1 MKLFLSNFRCFK
13 DFVFEIPEDNGVLLL
28 WGTSG
33 IGKTTI
39 FKAINFVLYGKEQ
52 KVTKHGEKKCKVV
65 FEFKDVIITRTK
77 CPNHLT
83 LKRFQGPLK
92 NETIEF
98 SDEPAQKEI
107 EKIFGKDFLLTSYM
121 AQKSTESFFSLSSN
135 DKSAFLHRL
144 SIKDF
149 DVDSIR
155 KKTRELI
162 RQRKEKILINTTEQ
176 RVVKNMYDS
185 LNCSS
190 AKEPK
195 IKIDL
200 KGKSIDE
207 FIESENKLKEKVKK
221 FLKEKREELSLLLSL
236 LEKIKIN
243 TVRIEEKNKQLNDII
258 FKLQD
263 YSYLENGIALDNLKA
278 TLEEYNKITLYYT
291 LKKSCKD
298 LKNEYDKMVED
309 EKKKIE
315 EDMAKLKLKKL
326 GLNILKDGELE
337 DLIKAKTIYEKIK
350 MKTVSEIKS
359 KLSTLNTDDN
369 EKEVETARLKEMRER
384 LPVLQVELENIKKN
398 IKDIAE
404 ITSGITTKH
413 KCPKCDTKVYIDKDC
428 IKEIPENLD
437 ELKMNLESLKKKRE
451 KLDLEISSLSKDIK
465 TTNDKVVSLTI
476 EISNNIKL
484 SEELSNYLKILE
496 NIPHTSLSGIKGI
509 VEKDTENRY
518 VLKTIEESL
527 NNLEEKSK
535 MTLEVLPHYIKKKR
549 DELLS
554 TKKKYEEVK
563 EQLEDVE
570 INENLNWYMD
580 EIQNINSKISRYEQ
594 SIKERNKLIKDKE
607 TLEKEIEGLHVDD
620 NKNVKNIDE
629 LQDEINKKMEMEEK
643 LKQREV
649 KLIKYKEDLSV
660 YKKQLE
666 IILQLDNLK
675 QDENILLRG
684 LKTAETLFKKI
695 NDAEAISLENTLDI
709 INKDL
714 EEFVTHFFGEHFS
727 AKLQSFKESKDG
739 DKKASIEIL
748 IVQDGETVPLDALSG
763 GEYDRLA
770 LALFLCFNKISKSNI
785 ILLDECLASLHSEL
799 VEDIVELIK
808 TKLNDK
814 LVIFTLH
821 QANTGIFDT
830 IIDIE
835 EEIRKLG

>member
-83 LKRFQGPLK
+83 VKTPS
-92 NETIEF
+92 IEL

-162 RQRKEKILINTTEQ
+162 RQRKEKLLINTTEQ

-263 YSYLENGIALDNLKA
+263 YSYLENGIALENLKA

-315 EDMAKLKLKKL
+315 EDMGKLKLKKSSI
-326 GLNILKDGELE
+326 NILKDEELE
-337 DLIKAKTIYEKIK
+337 DLIKVKTIYEKIK
-350 MKTVSEIKS
+350 MKTVSEIKA

-369 EKEVETARLKEMRER
+369 EKEVETVRLKEMREK
-384 LPVLQVELENIKKN
+384 LPVLQVELENVKKN

-437 ELKMNLESLKKKRE
+437 ELKINLESLKKKKE

-484 SEELSNYLKILE
+484 SEELINYLKILE
-496 NIPHTSLSGIKGI
+496 NIPHTSLSGIKGM

-527 NNLEEKSK
+527 NNFEEKSK

-563 EQLEDVE
+563 EQLEEVE
-570 INENLNWYMD
+570 INENLNWYID
-580 EIQNINSKISRYEQ
+580 EIQNINSKISRYEH

-607 TLEKEIEGLHVDD
+607 TLEKEIGGLQVDD
-620 NKNVKNIDE
+620 NKNVKNVDE
-629 LQDEINKKMEMEEK
+629 LQDEINKKMETEEK
-643 LKQREV
+643 LKQREI

-660 YKKQLE
+660 YKKQTE
-666 IILQLDNLK
+666 IMSQLDNLK

-684 LKTAETLFKKI
+684 LKTAEILFKKI
-695 NDAEAISLENTLDI
+695 NDAESISLENTLDI
-709 INKDL
+709 INTDL

>member
-83 LKRFQGPLK
+83 LKRTQDPLK
-92 NETIEF
+92 TPSIEF

-162 RQRKEKILINTTEQ
+162 RQRKEKLLINTTEQ

-263 YSYLENGIALDNLKA
+263 YSYLENGIALDNLKT

-315 EDMAKLKLKKL
+315 EDMGKLKLKKL

-369 EKEVETARLKEMRER
+369 EKEVETARLKEMREK

-437 ELKMNLESLKKKRE
+437 ELKTNLESLKKKRE

-527 NNLEEKSK
+527 NNLEDKSK

-607 TLEKEIEGLHVDD
+607 ILEKEIEGLHIDD
-620 NKNVKNIDE
+620 NKNVKNVDE

-643 LKQREV
+643 LKQREI

-666 IILQLDNLK
+666 IMLQLDNLK

-709 INKDL
+709 INTDL

>member
-13 DFVFEIPEDNGVLLL
+13 DLAFEIPEDNGVLLL

-83 LKRFQGPLK
+83 VKTPS
-92 NETIEF
+92 IEL

-162 RQRKEKILINTTEQ
+162 RQRKEKLLINTTEQ

-315 EDMAKLKLKKL
+315 EDMGKLKLKKSSI
-326 GLNILKDGELE
+326 NILKDGELE
-337 DLIKAKTIYEKIK
+337 DLIKVKTIYEKIK
-350 MKTVSEIKS
+350 MKTVSEIKT

-369 EKEVETARLKEMRER
+369 EKEVETVRLKEMREK
-384 LPVLQVELENIKKN
+384 LPVLQVELENVKKN
-398 IKDIAE
+398 IKDIGE

-437 ELKMNLESLKKKRE
+437 ELKINLESLKKKRE
-451 KLDLEISSLSKDIK
+451 KLDLQISSLSKDIK

-484 SEELSNYLKILE
+484 SEELTNYLKILE

-527 NNLEEKSK
+527 LEDKSK

-549 DELLS
+549 DELLV

-563 EQLEDVE
+563 EQLEEVE
-570 INENLNWYMD
+570 INENLNWYID

-594 SIKERNKLIKDKE
+594 SIKERNKLVKEKE
-607 TLEKEIEGLHVDD
+607 TLEKEIGQVDDD
-620 NKNVKNIDE
+620 NKNVKNVDE
-629 LQDEINKKMEMEEK
+629 LQDEINKKMEMDEK
-643 LKQREV
+643 LKQREI

-666 IILQLDNLK
+666 IMLQLDNLK

-684 LKTAETLFKKI
+684 FKTAETLFKKI

-709 INKDL
+709 INTDL